1 MARSILELALTLLGL
16 CLSVASAQ
24 RLPFNGCD
32 SVFHY
37 QRWNEQWIGHVKP
50 QQDGLRNVHWKL
62 IFSQHGVNEAGDI
75 SSLMPYPN
83 KETALQRMQDGGR
96 GEIYVRFDNYHS
108 ELPKIV
114 RIELNGQ
121 LLCNAEEYG
130 APSTTKTREL
140 SMSVSGSSTRQQPMP
155 ALQASSSISLVNRP
169 PEKKPAAAATSH
181 KRCND
186 VFEYRLDGDH
196 WIGLVTP
203 PEAGLTDISW
213 TVKFSARGVD
223 KPGKTSAFSA
233 YPNKQAAF
241 EVMRNGGRPQ
251 SYLRFDDYVGEV
263 PRLSQVELNG
273 KILCSYVEYDAPSTT
288 STRQYQ
294 IALGSSGTQV
304 QSQTRPETTTR
315 APVVISQRKPSN
327 ANNPFLSGLITTTK
341 RPERVT
347 FTQQTSGL
355 EQCGQEGLV
364 GLQVGGETVPR
375 GRFPWLAALYYD
387 SNPDALKV
395 DLVYKCVTTLVSA
408 RTVMTAAH
416 CIYGVLPNDLR
427 VYVGRHDVTLHPE
440 QHATLMLVQSV
451 HTQPDFVGNLVPD
464 SDVGLLVLTERV
476 QYSIYVRPIC
486 MWSSSSSVSIGDSE
500 QTAVAGWG
508 TDATFKPTRYPVT
521 VNVRPVSREE
531 CLREMITARDF
542 LTPRTICAGN
552 DQGHGPC
559 LGDSGGGLMVLRNN
573 RWFLRGIVSVA
584 QRAGLGCDLSRYVIY
599 CDVARHLSWIERTI
613 VS

>member
-1 MARSILELALTLLGL
+1 
-16 CLSVASAQ
+16 
-24 RLPFNGCD
+24 
-32 SVFHY
+32 
-37 QRWNEQWIGHVKP
+37 
-50 QQDGLRNVHWKL
+50 
-62 IFSQHGVNEAGDI
+62 
-75 SSLMPYPN
+75 
-83 KETALQRMQDGGR
+83 
-96 GEIYVRFDNYHS
+96 
-108 ELPKIV
+108 
-114 RIELNGQ
+114 
-121 LLCNAEEYG
+121 
-130 APSTTKTREL
+130 
-140 SMSVSGSSTRQQPMP
+140 
-155 ALQASSSISLVNRP
+155 
-169 PEKKPAAAATSH
+169 
-181 KRCND
+181 
-186 VFEYRLDGDH
+186 
-196 WIGLVTP
+196 
-203 PEAGLTDISW
+203 
-213 TVKFSARGVD
+213 
-223 KPGKTSAFSA
+223 
-233 YPNKQAAF
+233 
-241 EVMRNGGRPQ
+241 
-251 SYLRFDDYVGEV
+251 
-263 PRLSQVELNG
+263 
-273 KILCSYVEYDAPSTT
+273 
-288 STRQYQ
+288 
-294 IALGSSGTQV
+294 
-304 QSQTRPETTTR
+304 
-315 APVVISQRKPSN
+315 
-327 ANNPFLSGLITTTK
+327 
-341 RPERVT
+341 
-347 FTQQTSGL
+347 
-355 EQCGQEGLV
+355 
-364 GLQVGGETVPR
+364 TVPR

-613 VS
+613 V